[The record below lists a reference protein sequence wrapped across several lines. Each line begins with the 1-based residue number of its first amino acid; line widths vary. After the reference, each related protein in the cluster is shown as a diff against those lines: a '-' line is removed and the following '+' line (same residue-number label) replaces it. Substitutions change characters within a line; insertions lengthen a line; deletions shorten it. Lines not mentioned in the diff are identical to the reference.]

1 MTSCIS
7 RNTKLWSGSALVIKH
22 LTFSSLVVAA
32 VFAPLVALA
41 GVTKCTGS
49 DGKVTFS
56 DQPCTGGQTATTTQ
70 APAKAAA
77 SASKPSSTA
86 GASKDKEN
94 TGAPGSNLQRLDSSC
109 KEERDRLFLAVGT
122 KTPSAAGNENLAS
135 LKAKYEAR
143 CDSSARFLANASDL
157 DAQALKCKTLRDE
170 LKELKSKPVLTSSSS
185 STWEADVS
193 IKEGNINRTCPPA
206 KQ

>member
-1 MTSCIS
+1 M
-7 RNTKLWSGSALVIKH
+7 AIKN
-22 LTFSSLVVAA
+22 LTFNLLVVAA
-32 VFAPLVALA
+32 SFAPLVALA

-56 DQPCTGGQTATTTQ
+56 DQPCTGNQTATTIL
-70 APAKAAA
+70 APAKTAA
-77 SASKPSSTA
+77 SAAKPSGTA
-86 GASKDKEN
+86 SAFKDKEN

-143 CDSSARFLANASDL
+143 CTSEARYLANASDL
-157 DAQALKCKTLRDE
+157 DATALKCKTQRDE
-170 LKELKSKPVLTSSSS
+170 LKELKSKPVPTAGASQY
-185 STWEADVS
+185 WEADIS